1 MARKQ
6 WIRALVVLV
15 ASSLITLGILWSK
28 TIPDPETAQAPSTD
42 HTELYTLEGN
52 GAVWRVED
60 YTVIR
65 TKDSIWRGNAKL
77 VYLGDSNEIRH
88 SDYLSYTVYE
98 TLGSE
103 NEAVP
108 VLSGSQTAVGGAI
121 NLLQNLEDLGSVES
135 PITAAERNM
144 IKFQPSGVYVV
155 VEWRNSHGQSIRD
168 RIPLEV
174 L

>member
-1 MARKQ
+1 M
-6 WIRALVVLV
+6 
-15 ASSLITLGILWSK
+15 
-28 TIPDPETAQAPSTD
+28 
-42 HTELYTLEGN
+42 
-52 GAVWRVED
+52 ED

-121 NLLQNLEDLGSVES
+121 NLL
-135 PITAAERNM
+135 
-144 IKFQPSGVYVV
+144 
-155 VEWRNSHGQSIRD
+155 
-168 RIPLEV
+168 
-174 L
+174 